1 LSYLT
6 SKIFIP
12 KAFAAKEALMITRN
26 TVPTC
31 SKWFNLANDVLNGY
45 QLNQEDALEILAS
58 TDAEL
63 MELLAAANRLR
74 YHYFRNT
81 VQLYFLVNAKS
92 GLCPEDCNY
101 CSQSKIS
108 DAPVAKYRLMSDEQL
123 LDGAK
128 AAAERKSK
136 TYCIVLSGRGPNE
149 REIQA
154 IENIVPK
161 IKDQFGLKICACL
174 GLLNEGQAKRLK
186 ACGVDRVNHNL
197 NTSEEHYE
205 KICTTHTYAD
215 RIETLNHIRDA
226 GLEIC
231 SGGIIGMGEK
241 HSDIVSMAIELRTLN
256 AESIPLNFLY
266 AIDGTPLEGVNNL
279 TTRDCLRALAM
290 FRFVNPGAELRI
302 AGGREK
308 HLRSLQPLGLMV
320 ANSIFVGDYLTTKG
334 QLPEEDYRMI
344 ADLGYEITGHVQL
357 ESDGHHHAEHAHD
370 DEHACGGHG
379 CGGNGC
385 GNGSCQTPVQETI
398 PVANTQSC
406 GSGCGGNKSCG

>member
-1 LSYLT
+1 MIERNRIETT
-6 SKIFIP
+6 S
-12 KAFAAKEALMITRN
+12 
-26 TVPTC
+26 
-31 SKWFNLANDVLNGY
+31 SKWFSLANDVLNGY
-45 QLNQEDALEILAS
+45 PLSDADALEILAS
-58 TDAEL
+58 HDGEL
-63 MELLAAANRLR
+63 LELLAAANRLR

-92 GLCPEDCNY
+92 GLCPEDCSY

-108 DAPVAKYRLMSDEQL
+108 DAPVPKYRLMTPEQL

-154 IENIVPK
+154 IEHIVPQ
-161 IKDQFGLKICACL
+161 IKEQFGLKICTCL
-174 GLLNEGQAKRLK
+174 GLLNETQAQRLK

-197 NTSEEHYE
+197 NTSENHYE

-215 RIETLNHIRDA
+215 RMETLKHVRAA
-226 GLEIC
+226 GLELC
-231 SGGIIGMGEK
+231 SGGIIGMGES
-241 HSDIVSMAIELRTLN
+241 HVDIVAMAMELRSLN
-256 AESIPLNFLY
+256 VESIPLNFLY
-266 AIDGTPLEGVNNL
+266 AIDGTPLEGANHLN
-279 TTRDCLRALAM
+279 TRDCLRALAM
-290 FRFVNPGAELRI
+290 FRFVNPASELRI

-344 ADLGYEITGHVQL
+344 TDLGYEITGHVEL
-357 ESDGHHHAEHAHD
+357 ESEHSHADHHPHESQAA
-370 DEHACGGHG
+370 EHACGGQG
-379 CGGNGC
+379 
-385 GNGSCQTPVQETI
+385 
-398 PVANTQSC
+398 C
-406 GSGCGGNKSCG
+406 GSGCGGQKSCS

>member
-1 LSYLT
+1 MKDRPMIERNPASDSRST
-6 SKIFIP
+6 MSSN
-12 KAFAAKEALMITRN
+12 AKWLAL
-26 TVPTC
+26 
-31 SKWFNLANDVLNGY
+31 ADDVLAGY
-45 QLNQEDALEILAS
+45 KVTTEDALEILRS
-58 TDAEL
+58 PDDQL
-63 MELLAAANRLR
+63 PELLAAGNRLR

-108 DAPVAKYRLMSDEQL
+108 DAPIAKYRLMTPEQL

-154 IENIVPK
+154 IENIVPQ

-174 GLLNEGQAKRLK
+174 GLLTPQHAQRLK

-197 NTSEEHYE
+197 NSSENFYE
-205 KICTTHTYAD
+205 KICSTHTYAD
-215 RIETLNHIRDA
+215 RLETLKHVREA
-226 GLEIC
+226 GLELC
-231 SGGIIGMGEK
+231 SGGIIGMGEQPE
-241 HSDIVSMAIELRTLN
+241 DIVAMAQELNELGV
-256 AESIPLNFLY
+256 ESIPLNFLY
-266 AIDGTPLEGVNNL
+266 AIDGTPLQGTNYLNP
-279 TTRDCLRALAM
+279 RDCLRALTM
-290 FRFVNPGAELRI
+290 FRFVNPAAELRI

-334 QLPEEDYRMI
+334 QLPQEDYNMI
-344 ADLGYEITGHVQL
+344 EDLGYQITGHV
-357 ESDGHHHAEHAHD
+357 
-370 DEHACGGHG
+370 
-379 CGGNGC
+379 
-385 GNGSCQTPVQETI
+385 ETSSHTE
-398 PVANTQSC
+398 ADAQSC
-406 GSGCGGNKSCG
+406 GTDCGSNSSSGCCPN

>member
-1 LSYLT
+1 MKTAVLEPSVAVLVPVLAHWRLPRKK
-6 SKIFIP
+6 SQ
-12 KAFAAKEALMITRN
+12 MITRTIAHSDSN
-26 TVPTC
+26 SSDSNSSASNSSASNSTA
-31 SKWFNLANDVLNGY
+31 SKWFSLAQDVLRGY
-45 QLNQEDALEILAS
+45 QITEADALEILAS
-58 TDAEL
+58 QDS
-63 MELLAAANRLR
+63 ELLELLGAANRLR

-108 DAPVAKYRLMSDEQL
+108 DAPITKYRLMTDEQL

-149 REIQA
+149 REVQA
-154 IENIVPK
+154 IERIVPK

-174 GLLNEGQAKRLK
+174 GLLNESQALRLK

-215 RIETLNHIRDA
+215 RIATLQHIRDA

-241 HSDIVSMAIELRTLN
+241 HADIVSMAMELRNLN

-266 AIDGTPLEGVNNL
+266 AIDGTPLEGANHL
-279 TTRDCLRALAM
+279 TSRDCLRALAM
-290 FRFVNPGAELRI
+290 FRFVNPAAELRI

-334 QLPEEDYRMI
+334 QLPDEDYRMI
-344 ADLGYEITGHVQL
+344 ADLGYEITGHVSLDSAQT
-357 ESDGHHHAEHAHD
+357 EQQDFQKS
-370 DEHACGGHG
+370 CG
-379 CGGNGC
+379 
-385 GNGSCQTPVQETI
+385 
-398 PVANTQSC
+398 
-406 GSGCGGNKSCG
+406 GSGCGGSGSCG